1 MKEENIKDEDVKKGI
16 EKVLKGQDEFIIATK
31 KGCFQRGKGSTILK
45 LLASIVAGVADNVPE
60 DVIDAAVE
68 LGKTVSNMKDTCK
81 KDVEDLK
88 DVKEVL
94 KDIKDIIKEINE
106 NEK

>member
-1 MKEENIKDEDVKKGI
+1 MKVEDIKDKDVKEGI

-31 KGCFQRGKGSTILK
+31 K
-45 LLASIVAGVADNVPE
+45 ADNVPE
-60 DVIDAAVE
+60 DVIDVAVE

-94 KDIKDIIKEINE
+94 KDIKDILKEIKENE
-106 NEK
+106 E